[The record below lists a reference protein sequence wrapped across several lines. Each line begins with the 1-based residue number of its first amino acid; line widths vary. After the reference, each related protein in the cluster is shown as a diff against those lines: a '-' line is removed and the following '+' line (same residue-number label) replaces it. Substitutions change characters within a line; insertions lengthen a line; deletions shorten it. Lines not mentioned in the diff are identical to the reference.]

1 MDYEGQICR
10 APQERASFMLP
21 IMVGCSYNRCKFCN
35 LFRHLDF
42 RVLPLE
48 QVEAE
53 LARVRSVGGNP
64 KKVFLGDGNA
74 FDLPMSHLEK
84 VIGLIREYL
93 PGCSMINMDATVTGI
108 GRKTDEELSWLAQA
122 GVSHLYLGI
131 ESGLDDVLEF
141 MDKDH
146 RNDRARCAIRRIQ
159 KAGMHFDAHIM
170 TGIAG
175 AGRGEENARAL
186 AAFLNET
193 HPAHVVNFSLFLH
206 EEVPLFQ
213 EILDGTYTASSEL
226 DNMKEELLLIKLLC
240 EGGSEEHPIKYDGF
254 HDFLGVRVRGTL
266 PRDGQKMI
274 DKLQQAIDEHPEAA
288 NLFSYVQGECPILYD
303 QNGNIIYSTTLPSD
317 ASSACC
323 PCGM

>member
-1 MDYEGQICR
+1 MEYEGQICR

-35 LFRHLDF
+35 LFRHLSF

-53 LARVRSVGGNP
+53 LARVRSVGGKP

-84 VIGLIREYL
+84 VIGLIHEYL
-93 PGCSMINMDATVTGI
+93 PDCSAINMDATVTGI
-108 GRKTDEELSWLAQA
+108 GRKTDEELAWLAQA

-146 RNDRARCAIRRIQ
+146 RNDGARQAIHRIQ
-159 KAGMHFDAHIM
+159 EAGMHFDAHIM

-193 HPAHVVNFSLFLH
+193 HPAHVVNFSMFLH

-213 EILDGTYTASSEL
+213 EIREGRYRAASEGESVR
-226 DNMKEELLLIKLLC
+226 EEMLLLQLLC
-240 EGGSEEHPIKYDGF
+240 EGTDESRPIKYEGF
-254 HDFLGVRVRGTL
+254 HDFLGCRVSGML
-266 PRDGQKMI
+266 PKDGPKMI
-274 DKLQQAIDEHPEAA
+274 GKLEKLLADHLEADKTYS
-288 NLFSYVQGECPILYD
+288 FVRGECPVLLTQD
-303 QNGNIIYSTTLPSD
+303 GKVIYSTTLP
-317 ASSACC
+317 
-323 PCGM
+323 GE